1 MNSAPC
7 SLTPHSRRGFP
18 PAAARPKRPGGW
30 LSPPCCSSPRPSRSD
45 RRAAEAARDRID
57 WKYLRDPGL
66 QVYHLAWLLG
76 FQETGAFTHA
86 FRRRTGRTPTEA
98 RTCAVRSVC

>member
-1 MNSAPC
+1 M
-7 SLTPHSRRGFP
+7 
-18 PAAARPKRPGGW
+18 
-30 LSPPCCSSPRPSRSD
+30 
-45 RRAAEAARDRID
+45 
-57 WKYLRDPGL
+57 
-66 QVYHLAWLLG
+66 LG